1 VFFPQIAEKLV
12 SITPLS
18 ITEPIFINTFLQMIY
33 EPEEVKI
40 NGASLQGAF
49 IFEGLLN
56 FHGVI
61 ANVRMVM
68 DPDTQKY
75 LFYTLVM
82 PSFAL
87 SKNNIKFLSPYEY
100 IEILQPSTK

>member
-1 VFFPQIAEKLV
+1 L
-12 SITPLS
+12 T
-18 ITEPIFINTFLQMIY
+18 Y
-33 EPEEVKI
+33 EPGEVKI

-49 IFEGLLN
+49 IFNGLLN

-61 ANVRMVM
+61 ANVRIVM
-68 DPDTQKY
+68 DPDNQKY

-82 PSFAL
+82 PSFAV

-100 IEILQPSTK
+100 VEILEPSTK